1 MDFRRRPSQAR
12 RMSDATTKIFH
23 DADADPAALAGKTVA
38 VIGYGNQG
46 RSQAL
51 NVRDG
56 GLTTIVGNLED
67 AYAAQARAD
76 GFTVLPIAEACARAD
91 VVMLLV
97 PDEVMPAVYAESVH
111 PHLSAGKV
119 LDFAS
124 GYTVAFG
131 LIVPP
136 RDVDVILIAPRM
148 IGPGVR
154 DTYVAGS
161 GFPSFV
167 ALQQDASGV
176 GMARLLAL
184 AHAVGSTRA
193 GCILM
198 SMHDEATLDLFT
210 EQAFGPAFGRVF
222 MAAIETLVGA
232 GYPPEAVLLEL
243 YLSGELAYSFEKI
256 RQVGMMRQM
265 DFHSHTSQYGSLTR
279 SARFAD
285 VDLETRMAT
294 VLREIQDGTFAREWS
309 GAGPEA
315 AAMLERVKT
324 IRDQLPLTQ
333 WEARAREAFRI
344 GDAAPPAVP
353 RPRAAS

>member
-1 MDFRRRPSQAR
+1 MSNAPAR
-12 RMSDATTKIFH
+12 IFH
-23 DADADPAALAGKTVA
+23 DADADLAPLAGKTVA

-51 NVRDG
+51 NVRDS
-56 GLTTIVGNLED
+56 GLATIVGNLD
-67 AYAAQARAD
+67 DDYAVRARED
-76 GFTVLPIAEACARAD
+76 GFAVHPIAEACGRAD

-97 PDEVMPAVYAESVH
+97 PDEVMPEVYERAVR
-111 PHLSAGKV
+111 PHLKPGAV

-131 LIVPP
+131 LIAPP
-136 RDVDVILIAPRM
+136 PGVDAVLIAPRM

-154 DTYVAGS
+154 DAYVAGR

-167 ALQQDASGV
+167 ALHQDASGA

-184 AHAVGSTRA
+184 AKAVGSTRA

-222 MAAIETLVGA
+222 MAAIDTLVSA

-243 YLSGELAYSFEKI
+243 YLSGELLYAFEKI
-256 RQVGMMRQM
+256 REVGMMRQM

-285 VDLETRMAT
+285 LDLESRMAT

-309 GAGPEA
+309 ATGPDGE
-315 AAMLERVKT
+315 AMLARVKAL
-324 IRDQLPLTQ
+324 RDHLPLTE
-333 WEARAREAFRI
+333 WEERTRRVFRI
-344 GDAAPPAVP
+344 GDAAP
-353 RPRAAS
+353 R

>member
-1 MDFRRRPSQAR
+1 MPDRTNR
-12 RMSDATTKIFH
+12 IFH
-23 DADADPAALAGKTVA
+23 DEDADPTALAGKSVA
-38 VIGYGNQG
+38 VVGYGNQG

-51 NVRDG
+51 NLRDS
-56 GLTTIVGNLED
+56 GLTTVVGNIDD

-76 GFTVLPIAEACARAD
+76 GFAVHSIAGACARAD
-91 VVMLLV
+91 VVMVLV

-111 PHLSAGKV
+111 PHLTRGKV

-131 LIVPP
+131 QIVPP
-136 RDVDVILIAPRM
+136 PDVDVILIAPRM

-154 DTYVAGS
+154 DAYVAGR
-161 GFPSFV
+161 GFPSFI
-167 ALQQDASGV
+167 ALHQDASGA

-184 AHAVGSTRA
+184 AQAVGSTRA
-193 GCILM
+193 GCISM

-243 YLSGELAYSFEKI
+243 YLSGELLYSFEKI
-256 RQVGMMRQM
+256 REVGMMRQM

-285 VDLETRMAT
+285 IDLETRMAT

-309 GAGPEA
+309 ATGTEG
-315 AAMLERVKT
+315 AAMLARVKEM
-324 IRDQLPLTQ
+324 RDQMPLNG
-333 WEARAREAFRI
+333 WEERARRAFRI
-344 GDAAPPAVP
+344 GDAAGKKPA
-353 RPRAAS
+353 

>member
-1 MDFRRRPSQAR
+1 MPDPNTR
-12 RMSDATTKIFH
+12 IFH

-51 NVRDG
+51 NVRDS
-56 GLTTIVGNLED
+56 GLTTIVGNLD
-67 AYAAQARAD
+67 DGYAAQARAD
-76 GFTVLPIAEACARAD
+76 GFTVYSIAGACARAD
-91 VVMLLV
+91 IIMLLI
-97 PDEVMPAVYAESVH
+97 PDEVMPAAYAEAVL
-111 PHLSAGKV
+111 PQLAPGKV

-136 RDVDVILIAPRM
+136 PEVDVILIAPRM

-154 DTYVAGS
+154 DTYVAGR
-161 GFPSFV
+161 GFPSFF
-167 ALQQDASGV
+167 ALHQDSSGA

-184 AHAVGSTRA
+184 ARAVGSTRA

-243 YLSGELAYSFEKI
+243 YLSGELLYAFEKI
-256 RQVGMMRQM
+256 REVGMMRQM

-285 VDLETRMAT
+285 LDLESRMAA

-309 GAGPEA
+309 ATGSEGAE
-315 AAMLERVKT
+315 MLARIKAV
-324 IRDQLPLTQ
+324 RDQMPLNA
-333 WEARAREAFRI
+333 WEERARRVFRI
-344 GDAAPPAVP
+344 GDAATGTE
-353 RPRAAS
+353 RR

>member
-1 MDFRRRPSQAR
+1 
-12 RMSDATTKIFH
+12 MSDTARIFD
-23 DADADPAALAGKTVA
+23 DADADPSALAGKTVA

-51 NVRDG
+51 NVRDS
-56 GLTTIVGNLED
+56 GLATIVGNRED
-67 AYAAQARAD
+67 DYAAQARAD
-76 GFTVLPIAEACARAD
+76 GFVVHSMADACARAD
-91 VVMLLV
+91 VIMLLV
-97 PDEVMPAVYAESVH
+97 PDEVMPGVYTESVR
-111 PHLSAGKV
+111 PHLAAGSV

-131 LIVPP
+131 QVVPP
-136 RDVDVILIAPRM
+136 PNVDVVLIAPRM

-154 DTYVAGS
+154 DAYVAGT

-167 ALQQDASGV
+167 ALHQDASGA

-184 AHAVGSTRA
+184 AKAVGSTRA

-222 MAAIETLVGA
+222 MAAVDTLVSA

-243 YLSGELAYSFEKI
+243 HLSGELVYAFEKI

-265 DFHSHTSQYGSLTR
+265 DYHSHTSQYGSLTR

-285 VDLETRMAT
+285 LDLESRMRT

-309 GAGPEA
+309 GAGREA
-315 AAMLERVKT
+315 EVMLARVKAM
-324 IRDQLPLTQ
+324 RDQLPLTA
-333 WEARAREAFRI
+333 WEERTRRLFRI
-344 GDAAPPAVP
+344 GDAA
-353 RPRAAS
+353 SK